1 MPKSNSKIRA
11 IRFGA
16 SYTEPKQSG
25 CISRTSTNNINFE
38 RMKKG
43 MIFDLYQDGQT
54 TKRVMAVN
62 ETDVLVLED
71 QTFIFNIDF
80 ENEVVDILIYN
91 IFE

>member
-1 MPKSNSKIRA
+1 
-11 IRFGA
+11 
-16 SYTEPKQSG
+16 
-25 CISRTSTNNINFE
+25 
-38 RMKKG
+38 MKKG

-80 ENEVVDILIYN
+80 ENEVDEILIDN
-91 IFE
+91 IFKY